1 MKRVKTLT
9 IVFWHNVGN
18 KEVLKN
24 LLNDMDAYAAIL
36 EELFQKIEQKLD
48 EIKYI
53 EKLMEIKGNQPNHN
67 QRLYWRRRG
76 YYRRF

>member
-9 IVFWHNVGN
+9 IVLWHNVGN

-36 EELFQKIEQKLD
+36 EELFQKIE
-48 EIKYI
+48 
-53 EKLMEIKGNQPNHN
+53 
-67 QRLYWRRRG
+67 
-76 YYRRF
+76 